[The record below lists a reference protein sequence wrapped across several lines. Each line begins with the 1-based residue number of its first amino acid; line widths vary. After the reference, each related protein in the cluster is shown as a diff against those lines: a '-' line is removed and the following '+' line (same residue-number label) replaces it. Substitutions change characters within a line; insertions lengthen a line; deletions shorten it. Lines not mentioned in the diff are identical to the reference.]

1 MLIGALDPLEG
12 SLIIVPGAGLAAL
25 GTFLGRSR
33 RRVVSYW
40 SLALVVTG
48 VGAMWIASAFGGF
61 GGGTGRSIGWGLLIL
76 LPYAVG
82 WLLGVIGAV
91 LALIELFARPSQTE
105 RNRRRE

>member
-1 MLIGALDPLEG
+1 
-12 SLIIVPGAGLAAL
+12 
-25 GTFLGRSR
+25 
-33 RRVVSYW
+33 
-40 SLALVVTG
+40 
-48 VGAMWIASAFGGF
+48 MWIASAFGGF